1 MSYAGRTVEGAGPGT
16 PGTQGNGGMSDEIL
30 RLYLSL
36 DEESRQKAD
45 AFVHQLLEQNRRAA
59 G

>member
-1 MSYAGRTVEGAGPGT
+1 MNDVVFEPGRQSAASAGGD
-16 PGTQGNGGMSDEIL
+16 GGIRDEIL

-36 DEESRQKAD
+36 DEESRQKVN

>member
-1 MSYAGRTVEGAGPGT
+1 MGDIVFEPGRQSVASAGE
-16 PGTQGNGGMSDEIL
+16 NGGMNDEIL

-45 AFVHQLLEQNRRAA
+45 AFVHQLLEQSRRAA

>member
-1 MSYAGRTVEGAGPGT
+1 M
-16 PGTQGNGGMSDEIL
+16 NDEIL

-36 DEESRQKAD
+36 DEESRRKAD
-45 AFVHQLLEQNRRAA
+45 AFVHQLLEQSRRAA

>member
-1 MSYAGRTVEGAGPGT
+1 MNDAAFEPGRQSAASAGGD
-16 PGTQGNGGMSDEIL
+16 GGMSDEIL

-36 DEESRQKAD
+36 DEKSRQKAD

>member
-1 MSYAGRTVEGAGPGT
+1 
-16 PGTQGNGGMSDEIL
+16 MSDEIL

-36 DEESRQKAD
+36 DEKSRQKAD

-59 G
+59 V

>member
-1 MSYAGRTVEGAGPGT
+1 
-16 PGTQGNGGMSDEIL
+16 MSDEIL

-45 AFVHQLLEQNRRAA
+45 AMVHQLLEQNRRAA
-59 G
+59 V